1 MVVQYATDILQIIPS
16 LKLLF
21 YTIMAKFDWVPYLE
35 GKYLNYYQW
44 FAAIGSFAM
53 LVLSLLS
60 AILYLILCKIAAVN
74 PHARTHAS
82 KKLIDRLKNITFN
95 GAFIF
100 LTIIPLIC
108 SALDVINL
116 VEGMLGMML
125 VSTIQI
131 FLDNGRKQWIDDSP
145 FNYRMPTLK
154 AYLTLCLRLT
164 P

>member
-1 MVVQYATDILQIIPS
+1 
-16 LKLLF
+16 
-21 YTIMAKFDWVPYLE
+21 MAKFDWVPYLE

-44 FAAIGSFAM
+44 FAFIGCFVM

-74 PHARTHAS
+74 PRARSQAS

-95 GAFIF
+95 GTFIS

-116 VEGMLGMML
+116 VEGMLGMMM

-131 FLDNGRKQWIDDSP
+131 FLDNGRKQWNEDEQ

-154 AYLTLCLRLT
+154 AYLTLCLRLS

>member
-1 MVVQYATDILQIIPS
+1 
-16 LKLLF
+16 
-21 YTIMAKFDWVPYLE
+21 MAKFDWVPYLE

-44 FAAIGSFAM
+44 FAFIGSFVM

-60 AILYLILCKIAAVN
+60 AILYLILCKVASVN
-74 PHARTHAS
+74 PHSRSPSS

-95 GAFIF
+95 GAFIC

-108 SALDVINL
+108 SALDVLYL
-116 VEGMLGMML
+116 VEGMLLMMMISIL
-125 VSTIQI
+125 QI
-131 FLDNGRKQWIDDSP
+131 FLDNGRKQWREDDP

-154 AYLTLCLRLT
+154 TYLVLCLKLS